1 MSTNAYNDLLTQ
13 AESALTS
20 NEKRRFAEQLVRS
33 ADSGAVAG
41 NEKPLTKSLY
51 DVLNEREMIGS
62 ITDSP
67 GDLSTNPK
75 YMEGFG
81 QDER

>member
-1 MSTNAYNDLLTQ
+1 MSASTYDELMQRASAELTQ
-13 AESALTS
+13 DEMRRLAQFLDRRAEEEAGS
-20 NEKRRFAEQLVRS
+20 NHQMPAAQ
-33 ADSGAVAG
+33 
-41 NEKPLTKSLY
+41 TLY
-51 DVLNEREMIGS
+51 DALMQRGIIGS

-81 QDER
+81 EHGG